1 MHCPLCQAKDTR
13 VVDSRLAGDGFQV
26 RRRRACG
33 ACGERFTTYEKVEL
47 NLPRVVK
54 RDGARVPFDE
64 RKLRAGMLRALEKRP
79 VSSDE
84 VEAVLIRIKHTLT
97 ARGEREVSS
106 RALGEQVMSAL
117 RELDQVAFVRF
128 ASVYRSFEDV
138 AAFRDEIERLE
149 AGLSPEARRSQL
161 PLLPGD

>member
-1 MHCPLCQAKDTR
+1 MHCPLCQAKETR
-13 VVDSRLAGDGFQV
+13 VVDSRLAGEGFQV
-26 RRRRACG
+26 RRRRECG
-33 ACGERFTTYEKVEL
+33 ECGERFTTYEKVER

-54 RDGARVPFDE
+54 RDGTRVPFE
-64 RKLRAGMLRALEKRP
+64 EGKLRVGMLRALEKRP
-79 VSSDE
+79 VPSDE
-84 VEAVLIRIKHTLT
+84 VEAVLSRIKRTLT

-106 RALGEQVMSAL
+106 RTLGELVMSAL

-149 AGLSPEARRSQL
+149 ADLSPDARRTQL
-161 PLLPGD
+161 PLLPGE